1 MQRPHESAM
10 AQPCKNNISCIY
22 FAPIPSCFLPP
33 RSFSCI
39 YCASFPW
46 LWCFARPSVLSLL
59 ATSLAAPQSSA
70 TTSSHF
76 HVIFRGVK
84 GSVRDWRMHNNT
96 PPPPKKKFQTRLTS
110 YFATCGSANRTTSG
124 WEVSRKAGCRPRC
137 EIDSLA
143 LILIHPCTSSRHH
156 RLQNFYA
163 STIE

>member
-96 PPPPKKKFQTRLTS
+96 PPPTKKKIPNPPNLLF
-110 YFATCGSANRTTSG
+110 CD
-124 WEVSRKAGCRPRC
+124 VRKCKPNNEWVG
-137 EIDSLA
+137 SLA
-143 LILIHPCTSSRHH
+143 KSGL
-156 RLQNFYA
+156 
-163 STIE
+163 